1 MPSIEMVDQPNSL
14 ENFYALLIGI
24 DIYNENSRFTSLKGA
39 VRDIKL
45 VAEYLEKTL
54 KLPPEKI
61 FKLTSSNPESPSANQ
76 PIEPAEALPTY
87 ANIVRAFNA
96 ITEKA
101 PEGSQIYI
109 HYSGHGGRVRTS
121 YPEQKGAN
129 QPDEGI
135 VPMDFKSGGR
145 YLLDVELAM
154 LLQQMRNKGL
164 IVTVILD
171 SCHSGGA
178 TRGDDVAI
186 RGNDDIDP
194 ELPQIKSLVADD
206 EKLIENWEILTEGTT
221 STGTEGRWLPQP
233 KDSRDYVL
241 LAACRPNEFA
251 YEYTVSGKQRNGA
264 LTYWMINTLTSS
276 LSGLTYKAL
285 HDRISAKIQSKFSN
299 QMPMLMGEIDRVV
312 FGDERIPL
320 QYAVN
325 VLEIDPEPDELDQEQ
340 SDPEQV
346 RLSTGMA
353 GGIGIGARFAIYPRG
368 TIDFTKKV
376 QPLAIVEIS
385 ENSEVGASDSW
396 ADVVEII
403 NRDSKIEAGCQAVM
417 TSAPIDL
424 VRAVRLLRKEVGDQ
438 DNELPQSLV
447 DQQDSA
453 LKEVEVTLAD
463 SGWLKLVDNQQKE
476 DYLVAVNRAGEYEI
490 CKGLPIENLH
500 PALMIS
506 DAEAPAKLVKRLIH
520 LAKYQAI
527 QELSNQDSELSVHL
541 EVKLLTQ
548 AKWKPGR
555 TKNPQPFADPTNVV
569 IEDGEYIF
577 LQVKNL
583 SKEELPPNKK
593 ELILNVVV
601 LDLDPELAVSR
612 LQLYGAEE
620 NSYTFNPG
628 QELVLPLRPQLPA
641 NLNRGQETYKV
652 FASVQNIDLRWLE
665 LPPLNEEI
673 KSKSQEL
680 KRGDNPLDKLI
691 AAMGSDIDSNPSMT
705 RASIPI
711 FDPEQQW
718 VTKEVQFTLV
728 R

>member
-1 MPSIEMVDQPNSL
+1 MVDQADSL
-14 ENFYALLIGI
+14 EKFYALLIGI

-54 KLPPEKI
+54 QLPPDRI
-61 FKLTSSNPESPSANQ
+61 TKLTSSNPENPSASQ
-76 PIEPAEALPTY
+76 PVESVEALPTY
-87 ANIVRAFNA
+87 ANIVKAFNA

-101 PEGSQIYI
+101 PEGSQVYI
-109 HYSGHGGRVRTS
+109 HYSGHGGRVKTS
-121 YPEQKGAN
+121 YPDQKGVD
-129 QPDEGI
+129 QPDECI
-135 VPMDFKSGGR
+135 VPMDFKAGGR

-154 LLQQMRNKGL
+154 LLQRMRNKGL

-194 ELPQIKSLVADD
+194 EPPQVKSLVADNQ
-206 EKLIENWEILTEGTT
+206 ELIENWKALTEGTA
-221 STGTEGRWLPQP
+221 SSSTEGRWLPQP
-233 KDSRDYVL
+233 KDPKDYVL
-241 LAACRPNEFA
+241 LAACRPNEYA

-276 LSGLTYKAL
+276 LPGLTYKAL

-325 VLEIDPEPDELDQEQ
+325 VLEVDPEPDESNQEQ

-376 QPLAIVEIS
+376 KPLAIVEIS
-385 ENSEVGASDSW
+385 EDSEVGASDSW

-403 NRDSKIEAGCQAVM
+403 NRSSRIEASCQAVM
-417 TSAPIDL
+417 ISAPIDL
-424 VRAVRLLRKEVGDQ
+424 VRAVHLLRKEVGDQ

-500 PALMIS
+500 PALMIN
-506 DAEAPAKLVKRLIH
+506 DAESPAKLVKRLVH

-527 QELSNQDSELSVHL
+527 QELSNQYSELGSYL

-548 AKWKPGR
+548 ARWRPGR
-555 TKNPQPFADPTNVV
+555 AKDPQPFADPTNIV
-569 IEDGEYIF
+569 IKDGDYIF
-577 LQVKNL
+577 LQIKNL
-583 SKEELPPNKK
+583 AQKGLP
-593 ELILNVVV
+593 LNIVV
-601 LDLDPELAVSR
+601 LDLDPDLAVSR
-612 LQLYGAEE
+612 LQLYGSEA
-620 NSYTFNPG
+620 NFYTFNPG
-628 QELVLPLRPQLPA
+628 QELILPLRPQLSA
-641 NLNRGQETYKV
+641 NLDKGQETYKV
-652 FASVQNIDLRWLE
+652 FASVQNNDLRWLE

-673 KSKSQEL
+673 SPKSAEL
-680 KRGDNPLDKLI
+680 KRGDNPLDELF
-691 AAMGSDIDSNPSMT
+691 AAMGSDVDSKPSMT

-711 FDPEQQW
+711 FDPGQQW